1 MSKTCTVYDRPRVWL
16 VMFDRISASMP
27 FKQRCQPGSYHIYH
41 IYILCIQQNGCQWA
55 FLPNLQC
62 YKMKLQTWST
72 MFMMSVNIN
81 ISSESSL
88 SAGSP
93 HSVLNTTKLN
103 LSRSVCVLHKM
114 SRNHKH
120 LKILIY
126 APFYIFPFLYSLR
139 ALVKQKYVTAFFFPP
154 LEVILFYHQNI
165 PSFLELIFNMIWK
178 FNFSCNFYSFKSLYP

>member
-1 MSKTCTVYDRPRVWL
+1 
-16 VMFDRISASMP
+16 
-27 FKQRCQPGSYHIYH
+27 
-41 IYILCIQQNGCQWA
+41 
-55 FLPNLQC
+55 
-62 YKMKLQTWST
+62 
-72 MFMMSVNIN
+72 MMSVNVN
-81 ISSESSL
+81 VSSESLL

-126 APFYIFPFLYSLR
+126 APFYIIPFLYSLH
-139 ALVKQKYVTAFFFPP
+139 ALVKQNYVTAFFPP
-154 LEVILFYHQNI
+154 LDVILFYHQNI

-178 FNFSCNFYSFKSLYP
+178 FNFLATFILSSPFIVRCEWTLQIELRWRAPKF